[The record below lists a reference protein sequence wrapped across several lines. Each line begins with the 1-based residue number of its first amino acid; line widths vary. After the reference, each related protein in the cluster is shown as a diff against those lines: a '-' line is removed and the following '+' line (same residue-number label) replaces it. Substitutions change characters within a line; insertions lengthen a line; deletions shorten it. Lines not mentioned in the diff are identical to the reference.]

1 MQEEVTDDEG
11 GGYRILFVF
20 ELAGIVLS
28 APIEPLARIAIRG
41 FTKRFRLTRSSSSE
55 RFEAPL

>member
-28 APIEPLARIAIRG
+28 APIEPLARVAIRG
-41 FTKRFRLTRSSSSE
+41 FTNGSD
-55 RFEAPL
+55 